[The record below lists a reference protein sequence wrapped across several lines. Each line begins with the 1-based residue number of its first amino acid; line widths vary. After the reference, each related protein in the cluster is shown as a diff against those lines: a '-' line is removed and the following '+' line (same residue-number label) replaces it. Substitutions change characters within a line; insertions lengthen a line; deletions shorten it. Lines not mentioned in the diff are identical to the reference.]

1 MRRKILL
8 MMIIL
13 SVLIGTV
20 SGFAFWAISDLPST
34 SMLQEYIPLESS
46 MVFSSDGKV
55 LAEFYLER
63 RTFIPYYQIP
73 DHVKKAFIA
82 VEDVRFYNHPGVDFI
97 GVMRALW
104 HDIKAGGVV
113 EGGST
118 ITQQLARML
127 FLKPD
132 KSIKRKIKE
141 AALSILI
148 EQRYTKDEILG
159 MYLNQAYFG
168 TRAYGIEAASQ
179 TYFGKTTKELSI
191 ADAALLASMPKAPS
205 IYSPFKNPE
214 KAKFRRAIAL
224 RQMVDSHLIT
234 EAQSE
239 EAENVPL
246 PQNPHFRKYDAPYFI
261 ETLRQ
266 NLEDKVGNALY
277 TSGYKI
283 YSTLDSGMQ
292 EAAEE
297 AVSNGLISL
306 QKRVKPGVEAA
317 LVAMDLRTGQIKAFV
332 GGSNFWKNQFNRATQ
347 ALRQPGSAFKPF
359 VFIAAIENG
368 MMSEDIVRDSP
379 ISFPGAKP
387 GERWIPRNYDGK
399 YYGNV
404 TLRTA
409 LAKSLNCATIRLA
422 TDVGIDGV
430 IEMAR
435 RLGIRSQ
442 LQRYLPLVI
451 GASDVTL
458 ADMVYAYSAFASGQQ
473 PRIMF
478 YERILNRDG
487 VVVEENKPVINQVL
501 SEDDVQ
507 EMKILLKAVVEEGTA
522 VRARELKRPI
532 FGKTGTT
539 NDYTDAW
546 FIGFDEKLVVGV
558 WVGRDDHTPIGR
570 KETGARAALPIWI
583 DFMKT
588 VLPQIPLDQNP

>member
-1 MRRKILL
+1 
-8 MMIIL
+8 
-13 SVLIGTV
+13 
-20 SGFAFWAISDLPST
+20 
-34 SMLQEYIPLESS
+34 
-46 MVFSSDGKV
+46 
-55 LAEFYLER
+55 
-63 RTFIPYYQIP
+63 
-73 DHVKKAFIA
+73 
-82 VEDVRFYNHPGVDFI
+82 
-97 GVMRALW
+97 
-104 HDIKAGGVV
+104 
-113 EGGST
+113 
-118 ITQQLARML
+118 
-127 FLKPD
+127 
-132 KSIKRKIKE
+132 
-141 AALSILI
+141 
-148 EQRYTKDEILG
+148 
-159 MYLNQAYFG
+159 
-168 TRAYGIEAASQ
+168 
-179 TYFGKTTKELSI
+179 
-191 ADAALLASMPKAPS
+191 
-205 IYSPFKNPE
+205 
-214 KAKFRRAIAL
+214 
-224 RQMVDSHLIT
+224 
-234 EAQSE
+234 
-239 EAENVPL
+239 
-246 PQNPHFRKYDAPYFI
+246 
-261 ETLRQ
+261 
-266 NLEDKVGNALY
+266 NALY

-292 EAAEE
+292 KAAEE
-297 AVSNGLISL
+297 AVTNGLISL

-522 VRARELKRPI
+522 VRAREIKRPI

-546 FIGFDEKLVVGV
+546 FIGFDERLVVGV